1 MSARTRTLAVL
12 VAAVAVVG
20 LAAVFASGGP
30 DPAGSID
37 DRVHEIG
44 AGLRC
49 PVCLNLSVA
58 DSPSPLAG
66 EMRAEIEQQLRSG
79 RSPEQVQAF
88 FVDRYDE
95 WILLA
100 PTRRGLNLLP
110 WAIPI
115 VGLLVG
121 AAVWFGLVRR
131 RAPRDDA
138 AASTSERARIERDLA
153 NLREPG

>member
-1 MSARTRTLAVL
+1 MTGRTRTLALL

-20 LAAVFASGGP
+20 LAAVFASDGP
-30 DPAGSID
+30 DRPASID

-58 DSPSPLAG
+58 DSPSALAG
-66 EMRAEIEQQLRSG
+66 EMRAEIETQLRSG
-79 RSPEQVQAF
+79 RSPEQVRAF
-88 FVDRYDE
+88 FVDRYGE

-100 PTRRGLNLLP
+100 PPGLNLLP
-110 WAIPI
+110 WAIPL

-121 AAVWFGLVRR
+121 AALWIGFVRR
-131 RAPRDDA
+131 QTPRDEV

-153 NLREPG
+153 NLQEPG

>member
-58 DSPSPLAG
+58 DSPSALAG
-66 EMRAEIEQQLRSG
+66 EMRGEIETQLRSG
-79 RSPEQVQAF
+79 RSPEQVRAF
-88 FVDRYDE
+88 FVDRYGE

-121 AAVWFGLVRR
+121 AALWIGIVRR
-131 RAPRDDA
+131 RTPREQP

-153 NLREPG
+153 NLEEPG

>member
-30 DPAGSID
+30 DPTGSID

-58 DSPSPLAG
+58 DSPSALAG
-66 EMRAEIEQQLRSG
+66 EMRGEIETQLRSG
-79 RSPEQVQAF
+79 RSPEQVRAF
-88 FVDRYDE
+88 FVDRYGE

-121 AAVWFGLVRR
+121 AAIWIGSVRR
-131 RAPRDDA
+131 RTSRGEV
-138 AASTSERARIERDLA
+138 AASKSERARIERDLA
-153 NLREPG
+153 NLQEPG

>member
-1 MSARTRTLAVL
+1 VSGRTRTLAVL

-20 LAAVFASGGP
+20 LAAVFASGGS
-30 DPAGSID
+30 DRPASVD

-58 DSPSPLAG
+58 DSPSALAG
-66 EMRAEIEQQLRSG
+66 EMRAEIEMLLRSG
-79 RSPEQVQAF
+79 RSPEQVRAF
-88 FVDRYDE
+88 FVDRYGE

-121 AAVWFGLVRR
+121 AAVWVGLVRPR
-131 RAPRDDA
+131 TRRDDA

-153 NLREPG
+153 NLQEPG

>member
-1 MSARTRTLAVL
+1 LSDRTRTLAVL

-20 LAAVFASGGP
+20 LAVVFASGG
-30 DPAGSID
+30 SERSESVD

-66 EMRAEIEQQLRSG
+66 EMRAQIETQLRSG
-79 RSPEQVQAF
+79 RSPEQVRAF
-88 FVDRYDE
+88 FVDRYGE

-131 RAPRDDA
+131 RTPRDDA

-153 NLREPG
+153 NLQEPG

>member
-1 MSARTRTLAVL
+1 MSGRARTLGVL

-20 LAAVFASGGP
+20 LAVVFASGRP

-58 DSPSPLAG
+58 DSPSKLAG
-66 EMRAEIEQQLRSG
+66 EMRAEIETQLRSG
-79 RSPEQVQAF
+79 RSPEQVRAF
-88 FVDRYDE
+88 FVDRYGE

-100 PTRRGLNLLP
+100 PTRRGLNILP

-121 AAVWFGLVRR
+121 AALWIGFVRR
-131 RAPRDDA
+131 RTPRDEVA
-138 AASTSERARIERDLA
+138 TSTSERARIERDLA
-153 NLREPG
+153 NLQEPG

>member
-1 MSARTRTLAVL
+1 LSGRTRTLALL

-30 DPAGSID
+30 DRPASID

-58 DSPSPLAG
+58 DSPSALAG
-66 EMRAEIEQQLRSG
+66 EMRAEIETQLRSG
-79 RSPEQVQAF
+79 RSPEQVRAF
-88 FVDRYDE
+88 FVERYGE

-110 WAIPI
+110 WAIPVLGLLGG
-115 VGLLVG
+115 VGL
-121 AAVWFGLVRR
+121 WFGLVRP
-131 RAPRDDA
+131 RAPRGGRGPT
-138 AASTSERARIERDLA
+138 TSERARIERDLE
-153 NLREPG
+153 NLQEPG

>member
-1 MSARTRTLAVL
+1 VSGRARTLGVL

-20 LAAVFASGGP
+20 LAALFATGGS
-30 DPAGSID
+30 DPPRSIG

-44 AGLRC
+44 ADLRC

-58 DSPSPLAG
+58 DSPSTLAG
-66 EMRAEIEQQLRSG
+66 EMRAEIETQLRSG
-79 RSPEQVQAF
+79 RSPEQVRAF
-88 FVDRYDE
+88 FVDRYGE

-115 VGLLVG
+115 VGLLAG
-121 AAVWFGLVRR
+121 TALWIGFVRR
-131 RAPRDDA
+131 RMPRDEV

-153 NLREPG
+153 NLQEPG

>member
-1 MSARTRTLAVL
+1 ML
-12 VAAVAVVG
+12 VAADRAPQSR
-20 LAAVFASGGP
+20 AVFASGGS
-30 DPAGSID
+30 DRPASVD

-79 RSPEQVQAF
+79 RSPEQVRAF
-88 FVDRYDE
+88 FVDRYGE
-95 WILLA
+95 WILLS

>member
-1 MSARTRTLAVL
+1 VL

-20 LAAVFASGGP
+20 LAVVFASGGSGR
-30 DPAGSID
+30 PASVD

-58 DSPSPLAG
+58 DSPSALAG
-66 EMRAEIEQQLRSG
+66 EMRAEIETQLRSG
-79 RSPEQVQAF
+79 RSPEQVRAF
-88 FVDRYDE
+88 FVDRYGE

-115 VGLLVG
+115 VGLL
-121 AAVWFGLVRR
+121 AATAIWFGFVRR
-131 RAPRDDA
+131 RTPQDEVAT
-138 AASTSERARIERDLA
+138 STSERARIERDLA
-153 NLREPG
+153 NLQEPG

>member
-1 MSARTRTLAVL
+1 VSGRARTLGVL

-20 LAAVFASGGP
+20 LAALFASGGSDSP
-30 DPAGSID
+30 GSIG

-44 AGLRC
+44 AELRC

-58 DSPSPLAG
+58 DSPSNLAS
-66 EMRAEIEQQLRSG
+66 EMRGEIETQLRSG
-79 RSPEQVQAF
+79 RSPEQVRAF
-88 FVDRYDE
+88 FVDRYGE
-95 WILLA
+95 WILLV
-100 PTRRGLNLLP
+100 PTRRGLNILP

-121 AAVWFGLVRR
+121 AALCLGFVRR
-131 RAPRDDA
+131 RTPRDEV

-153 NLREPG
+153 NLQEPG

>member
-1 MSARTRTLAVL
+1 MSGRARTLGVL

-20 LAAVFASGGP
+20 LAALFATGGS
-30 DPAGSID
+30 DPPRSIG

-44 AGLRC
+44 ADLRC

-58 DSPSPLAG
+58 DSPSTLAG
-66 EMRAEIEQQLRSG
+66 EMRAEIETQLRSG
-79 RSPEQVQAF
+79 RSPEQVRAF
-88 FVDRYDE
+88 FVDRYGE
-95 WILLA
+95 WILLV

-115 VGLLVG
+115 VGVLVG
-121 AAVWFGLVRR
+121 TALWIGFVGRR
-131 RAPRDDA
+131 TPRDEV

-153 NLREPG
+153 NLQEPG

>member
-1 MSARTRTLAVL
+1 MSGRTRTLAVL

-20 LAAVFASGGP
+20 LAVLFASGGS
-30 DPAGSID
+30 DRPASID

-66 EMRAEIEQQLRSG
+66 EMRAEIETQLRSG
-79 RSPEQVQAF
+79 RSPEQVRAF
-88 FVDRYDE
+88 FVDRYGE

-115 VGLLVG
+115 VGLLAG
-121 AAVWFGLVRR
+121 TALWIGFVRR
-131 RAPRDDA
+131 RTPRDEVA
-138 AASTSERARIERDLA
+138 TSTSERARIERDLT
-153 NLREPG
+153 NLQEPG

>member
-1 MSARTRTLAVL
+1 ML

-20 LAAVFASGGP
+20 LAALFASGGS
-30 DPAGSID
+30 DRPASVD

-66 EMRAEIEQQLRSG
+66 EMRAEIETQLRSG
-79 RSPEQVQAF
+79 RSPEQVRAF
-88 FVDRYDE
+88 FVDRYGE

-121 AAVWFGLVRR
+121 AGVWFGLVRR
-131 RAPRDDA
+131 RTRRDDA
-138 AASTSERARIERDLA
+138 APSTSERARIERDLA
-153 NLREPG
+153 NLQEPG